1 MKRFDTVAIVGVGL
15 IGASIG
21 LALQRRGGAGQVIG
35 IGRRSVR
42 LRKALRRG
50 AVHRITTD
58 LASGVAAADLVIVC
72 TPVASIVPLAR
83 QVAAACP
90 AAALIT
96 DAGSTKANIVSALD
110 RHLALARKRAA
121 QGPGF
126 VGSHPLAGDHRTGA
140 EHARADLFE
149 GRTVVV
155 TPTPRSV
162 RRHVAGLRAFWR
174 GLGSRVVSMTPAAHD
189 RALAATS
196 HVPHLVASAL
206 AAATPKADLDLVAGG
221 WLDST
226 RIAAGDP
233 ALWREILLDNRAN
246 VLRSLARVERMLD
259 KLRAALD
266 PEDEEQMNRLLAQA
280 KRRRDAVGS

>member
-21 LALQRRGGAGQVIG
+21 LAIQRRGAAGQVIG
-35 IGRRSVR
+35 IGRRSAR

-110 RHLALARKRAA
+110 RHLARKRAA
-121 QGPGF
+121 RGPGF

-174 GLGSRVVSMTPAAHD
+174 GLGSRVVSMTPAVHD

-206 AAATPKADLDLVAGG
+206 AAATPEAHLDLVAGG

-233 ALWREILLDNRAN
+233 ALWHEILLDNRAN
-246 VLRSLARVERMLD
+246 VLRSLARVERMLG

-266 PEDEEQMNRLLAQA
+266 PEDEEQLNRLLAQA